1 MDPRFHAAQQAIRDD
16 QPERLEALLRAQPEL
31 RHVASEDPRDH
42 PNLLNCLVLELPP
55 RRDLRALMALFRE
68 GGADLGS
75 ALVAAASVDNRPAVR
90 ALLDWGTPLNPSTGW
105 SALDEALY
113 WVHTGLVAEL
123 RERGAVVRSLRGW
136 AAVGDVAGVR
146 GCFDGEGRLTAEA
159 GELAWPF
166 GGRMPVSDLR
176 DRDALLSNAL
186 TYACQWGQSETA
198 RELVARGAP
207 LNALAAGF
215 DFNGTPLH
223 YAALHNHRAL
233 CDWLLA
239 CGADPT
245 LRDGKVHTFPDN
257 WAAHGGHR
265 ELSQHLARIR
275 ESHGG

>member
-31 RHVASEDPRDH
+31 RHIASEDPRDH

-123 RERGAVVRSLRGW
+123 RERGAAVRSLRGW
-136 AAVGDVAGVR
+136 AAVGDV
-146 GCFDGEGRLTAEA
+146 
-159 GELAWPF
+159 
-166 GGRMPVSDLR
+166 
-176 DRDALLSNAL
+176 
-186 TYACQWGQSETA
+186 YA
-198 RELVARGAP
+198 
-207 LNALAAGF
+207 
-215 DFNGTPLH
+215 
-223 YAALHNHRAL
+223 
-233 CDWLLA
+233 
-239 CGADPT
+239 
-245 LRDGKVHTFPDN
+245 RDGHDWTRRSGPPPGTGLRTSLMGCRPSARRVSN
-257 WAAHGGHR
+257 QCARLRSISSECLGNQRASSAA
-265 ELSQHLARIR
+265 
-275 ESHGG
+275 